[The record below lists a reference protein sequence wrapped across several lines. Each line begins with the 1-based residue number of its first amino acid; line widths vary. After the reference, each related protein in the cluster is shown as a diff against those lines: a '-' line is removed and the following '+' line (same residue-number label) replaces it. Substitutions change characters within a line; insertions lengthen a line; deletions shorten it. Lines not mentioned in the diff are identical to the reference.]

1 MKILLVD
8 RAPAVRRIEVHI
20 LSLMGLSDVEQAED
34 GASALKMLQGD
45 AYGLVIADWNL
56 PNMSGLELL
65 KNIRTQDE
73 TKKIP
78 VLMVVTEIND
88 KIIMLSARAGVSSLI
103 VKPFTI
109 NSLRE
114 KINNLFPYIPK

>member
-8 RAPAVRRIEVHI
+8 HSPAVRRIEVHI
-20 LSLMGLSDVEQAED
+20 LSLMGLSDVKQAED
-34 GASALKMLQGD
+34 GASALKRLQSE
-45 AYGLVIADWNL
+45 AYGLVIADWDL

-65 KNIRTQDE
+65 EKIRTQDAL
-73 TKKIP
+73 KKIP
-78 VLMVVTEIND
+78 VLMVVTEVND

-114 KINNLFPYIPK
+114 KIDNLFPYIPK